1 LPCAFS
7 RRKSFDAKAKASISA
22 NCVWPSDRHM
32 VNPTAV
38 AARIEALLKS
48 RYRLLPRDDNEKV
61 IDAVLKFWLQ
71 ILDGKMSR
79 KSMLQEVAGVI
90 HRSLMYQEI
99 AIAVKDPKDDLYR
112 YEVIMGFTKDVVDVM
127 QTQVFCEAEV
137 RAFDRL
143 PGVKV
148 SKLIELTISE
158 APQKAGDE
166 AQFNRPMLAAVPRKT
181 DDEFTFGDYM
191 NIYILGRDDEM
202 LGYIE
207 VSGPRDG
214 KLPTGNRMKALE
226 LLAITVGIALQ
237 CLKEKDEGPVE
248 DQPLEMI

>member
-1 LPCAFS
+1 
-7 RRKSFDAKAKASISA
+7 
-22 NCVWPSDRHM
+22 M
-32 VNPTAV
+32 VNPIAV

-48 RYRLLPRDDNEKV
+48 RYRQIPRDDNEKFL
-61 IDAVLKFWLQ
+61 DAVLRFWLQ

-79 KSMLQEVAGVI
+79 KSILQEAAGVI
-90 HRSLMYQEI
+90 HRSLMFQEI
-99 AIAVKDPKDDLYR
+99 AIAARDPKDDLFR
-112 YEVIMGFTKDVVDVM
+112 YQVIMGFTKEVVDLM
-127 QTQVFCEAEV
+127 LTQVFSEAEV

-143 PGVKV
+143 PGIKV
-148 SKLIELTISE
+148 SKLIEFTISE
-158 APQKAGDE
+158 APQKAGEE

-191 NIYILGRDDEM
+191 VIYILGRDDEL

-226 LLAITVGIALQ
+226 TLAITVGIALQ
-237 CLKEKDEGPVE
+237 CQKGNDEEPVE
-248 DQPLEMI
+248 R